1 MTKRSSASVE
11 LGIVLPLGVVA
22 NQLMKIEADL
32 RFLNMR
38 AQDHARDGG
47 HEALGGDIAGHLE
60 LITESLDR
68 IRELVADLQT
78 DSRPTLPA
86 PRGPSR
92 EPELRKPAPEQDD

>member
-1 MTKRSSASVE
+1 VTKRSSASVE

-47 HEALGGDIAGHLE
+47 HEALAGDIAGHLE

>member
-1 MTKRSSASVE
+1 VTKRSSASVE

-47 HEALGGDIAGHLE
+47 HEALAGDMAGHLE

-68 IRELVADLQT
+68 IRELICDLQT

-86 PRGPSR
+86 ARR
-92 EPELRKPAPEQDD
+92 DPELRKPLPEQDD